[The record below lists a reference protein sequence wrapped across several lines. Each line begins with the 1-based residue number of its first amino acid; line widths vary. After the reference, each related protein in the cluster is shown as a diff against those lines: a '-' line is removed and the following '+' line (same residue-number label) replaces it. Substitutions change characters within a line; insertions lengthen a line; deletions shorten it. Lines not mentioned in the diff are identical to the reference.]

1 METTNLEE
9 LYNQISE
16 AIAKIDFSKIWE
28 GFEPL
33 KFAVYND
40 DKCFFNGAFIEKTVD
55 FCANTAIE
63 YQGDIIA
70 IWYVREELE
79 IPVFA
84 SKIVHEMF
92 HAFQEKRGW
101 DCFANEKEAPFK
113 YVYSEENLCLKLREN
128 KLLLEILD
136 NFDKEK
142 YKEVLLSRKYRSEK
156 YPYEFSY
163 ECAIEEIE
171 GSANYVE
178 WQVLKQ
184 LDEQKALEYVANT
197 REYVT
202 TPEDFFPIRITGY
215 FTGPLMINAMKNAGD
230 FFYGAKDRPVISH
243 ILAGIEPVAKID
255 MGDKNDIQIVKD
267 ALSSYSD
274 ETKRIVETA
283 VANNE
288 IVLKGPVELVSVN
301 IGDTRYYNGY
311 LTSRFFVMYRENGE
325 KKVIRDNYVVKMLD
339 ETTVDA
345 IYKWV

>member
-101 DCFANEKEAPFK
+101 DCFANEK
-113 YVYSEENLCLKLREN
+113 
-128 KLLLEILD
+128 
-136 NFDKEK
+136 
-142 YKEVLLSRKYRSEK
+142 
-156 YPYEFSY
+156 
-163 ECAIEEIE
+163 
-171 GSANYVE
+171 
-178 WQVLKQ
+178 
-184 LDEQKALEYVANT
+184 
-197 REYVT
+197 
-202 TPEDFFPIRITGY
+202 
-215 FTGPLMINAMKNAGD
+215 
-230 FFYGAKDRPVISH
+230 
-243 ILAGIEPVAKID
+243 
-255 MGDKNDIQIVKD
+255 
-267 ALSSYSD
+267 
-274 ETKRIVETA
+274 
-283 VANNE
+283 
-288 IVLKGPVELVSVN
+288 
-301 IGDTRYYNGY
+301 
-311 LTSRFFVMYRENGE
+311 
-325 KKVIRDNYVVKMLD
+325 
-339 ETTVDA
+339 
-345 IYKWV
+345 